1 MKKRATWQPGGA
13 NVGSQLLGRVI
24 SIMGLKAGRTGMELL
39 ECRREGKK
47 KRRNE
52 SDEKNGGK
60 TVRKGDEDE
69 EKEEEEGESR

>member
-24 SIMGLKAGRTGMELL
+24 SIMGLKAGRTRKELL

-47 KRRNE
+47 KRRKE
-52 SDEKNGGK
+52 SDEKNGGGK

-69 EKEEEEGESR
+69 EKEGESR